1 MTGRRLQAWRDWRSR
16 HLRGTVWDPGIL
28 DAEVPRRFQSLYT
41 VVLPLKLALFAG
53 FGIAGTIVRV
63 PTVDLVTSV
72 NYGDVWTVMLG
83 LTAVLALAG
92 EIYRREQLA
101 LYSTIALVIGYA
113 TYPLGALVLTA
124 GGDLDRAPLA
134 IGLWVLVVT
143 PAWRIIDLVRTIRR
157 RREGQAG
164 S

>member
-16 HLRGTVWDPGIL
+16 NLRGTVWEPGVL
-28 DAEVPRRFQSLYT
+28 DGEVPPRFRPIYT

-72 NYGDVWTVMLG
+72 SYGDVWTVMLG

-92 EIYRREQLA
+92 SVYRREQLE
-101 LYSTIALVIGYA
+101 LYATIALVVGYA
-113 TYPLGALVLTA
+113 TYPLGAAVLSLA
-124 GGDLDRAPLA
+124 CDVDRAPLA
-134 IGLWVLVVT
+134 IGLWVLIVT

-157 RREGQAG
+157 RREGQAA